1 MAEGNLTFFCCVWW
15 RFKTTKDHFIFFVF
29 LESLFSAAIREV
41 YMRNWSEKNT
51 CHPVIKIDL
60 LIHISLLL
68 FSDLFVWATKKTV
81 DLEVD
86 ADDRFDSTY
95 KRESLFFREKNFHPF
110 LIFHIT
116 NKSRKIH
123 TKSPTVII
131 WCDDHNFP
139 RIFHGESSFG
149 SLDGGDPRLNVSTG
163 MFRREDLGLFRPKD
177 ISEAAQ
183 PQLKKTEWNRINLWG
198 SAQNHHKFM
207 NRGKAKIH

>member
-1 MAEGNLTFFCCVWW
+1 MTTIWSHVHAKRNRAHYMAEGNLTFFCCVWW

-68 FSDLFVWATKKTV
+68 IFRSFCLSDEKKTV

-86 ADDRFDSTY
+86 ADDRSDSTY

-116 NKSRKIH
+116 NKSRYTHEI
-123 TKSPTVII
+123 S
-131 WCDDHNFP
+131 DRHNLV
-139 RIFHGESSFG
+139 RWS
-149 SLDGGDPRLNVSTG
+149 
-163 MFRREDLGLFRPKD
+163 
-177 ISEAAQ
+177 
-183 PQLKKTEWNRINLWG
+183 
-198 SAQNHHKFM
+198 
-207 NRGKAKIH
+207 